1 MHQARQ
7 IWKVDSRAGK
17 KFKSDPTPLVTFPAT
32 PLIGQPTVMP
42 PLSSLSCEQI
52 PKETEPTVI
61 SDSHSSIKG
70 RLNYG
75 QEDPTAIRQ
84 RMAYIANVSGDSS
97 GAMVTDD
104 LDIAEEL
111 SAISTPEEDHHQ
123 ILEQLKSL

>member
-1 MHQARQ
+1 MP
-7 IWKVDSRAGK
+7 K
-17 KFKSDPTPLVTFPAT
+17 K
-32 PLIGQPTVMP
+32 
-42 PLSSLSCEQI
+42 
-52 PKETEPTVI
+52 TEPTVI
-61 SDSHSSIKG
+61 SDSNSSIEG

-104 LDIAEEL
+104 LDITEEL
-111 SAISTPEEDHHQ
+111 SAISTPEEDHHH